1 MLPNGSAAMLLSFDV
16 APDAIV
22 EHDDWHTHEHMPER
36 LAIPGF
42 LRGSRWVALS
52 GAPRY
57 FVMYEVRGI
66 DVLGSAAYRERLEHP
81 TPWTAKMM
89 RSYVGMRRALCEVV
103 AGFGT
108 GMGHAALL
116 LRFVPLAE
124 RRAALYDWLRE
135 RLSALAGRTGVASAH
150 LLASALDPQMTRE
163 QQIRGRDAGIDSALV
178 ITGYAADVVQS
189 LATNELAE
197 AALIAA
203 GAARGGLAS
212 GAYGLAYALESREV
226 V

>member
-1 MLPNGSAAMLLSFDV
+1 MLLSFDV

-42 LRGSRWVALS
+42 VRGSRWITLS

-57 FVMYEVRGI
+57 FVMYEVRDIG
-66 DVLGSAAYRERLEHP
+66 VLGSAPYRERLDHP

-103 AGFGT
+103 AGFGP

-116 LRFVPLAE
+116 LRFVPQVE
-124 RRAALYDWLRE
+124 CRSALYEWLRG
-135 RLSALAGRTGVASAH
+135 RLSALSVRIGIASAH
-150 LLASALDPQMTRE
+150 LLASGLNPQMTRE

-189 LATNELAE
+189 LATTELAE
-197 AALIAA
+197 TSLIAA
-203 GAARGGLAS
+203 GASSDGFAS
-212 GAYGLAYALESREV
+212 GVYGLAYSLDSRALV
-226 V
+226 GGCD